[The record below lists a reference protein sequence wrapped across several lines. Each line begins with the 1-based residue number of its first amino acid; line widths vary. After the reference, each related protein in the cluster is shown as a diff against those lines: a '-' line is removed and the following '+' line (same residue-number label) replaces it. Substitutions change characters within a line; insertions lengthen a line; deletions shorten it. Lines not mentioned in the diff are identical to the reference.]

1 MAYRCGDRY
10 QMRLMP
16 QSIEDYV
23 GFGNPVWAYDAFVE
37 AINFRELRTKGSS
50 LLLAHVRIRETGFT
64 LKGTTPALA

>member
-37 AINFRELRTKGSS
+37 AINFRELGITIERRGQVYSW
-50 LLLAHVRIRETGFT
+50 LMLG
-64 LKGTTPALA
+64 